1 MNFEDLKWKE
11 SSYIIGFIILLILGT
26 ILSIYKEYS
35 LAFFLVT
42 LGFAILSIGLAFKA
56 IDIANESN
64 KKMEAN
70 ANESFLKI
78 WDTFGDKRILFLNQ
92 IRNRNLS
99 STEYMAWKCETYMD
113 RAFDLMETSKIKLEN
128 RKKMYNV
135 YFNLLKQF
143 PWQGRIIDSVL
154 IKDNIVTLTDAKNL
168 LNAYRDI
175 RKNHLYD
182 EKSDELI
189 HLFDPF
195 VKDIDPKITVDKQ
208 IDEFISEINGI
219 KKILEEIYGKQRRYP
234 FMRLDQAKQLSKRK
248 RGKKKESKT

>member
-1 MNFEDLKWKE
+1 MKFEDLKWKE
-11 SSYIIGFIILLILGT
+11 SSYIIAFIVLLFLGLFLVLQESSPVGF
-26 ILSIYKEYS
+26 S
-35 LAFFLVT
+35 FVT
-42 LGFAILSIGLAFKA
+42 LGFAILSVGLAFKA
-56 IDIANESN
+56 IGIAKESD

-92 IRNRNLS
+92 IRNRDLS
-99 STEYMAWKCETYMD
+99 STEYMAWKCKTYMD

-128 RKKMYNV
+128 RKKMYKD

-143 PWQGRIIDSVL
+143 PWQGRIIDGVL
-154 IKDNIVTLTDAKNL
+154 IKDNVVTLTDAKNL

-175 RKNHLYD
+175 CKNHLYD

-195 VKDIDPKITVDKQ
+195 VKDIDTKITVDKQ
-208 IDEFISEINGI
+208 IDEFISEINGT

-248 RGKKKESKT
+248 GWKKKESKT